1 MQASRIMS
9 AAKKMTT
16 REKFMFDLNGFIV
29 LRGLVSTEEV
39 AQMNRAITEHI
50 GDVKI
55 RESAPLKNT
64 IKGSALSADGSR
76 MDLGGMLGWPGEQ
89 GDMFRRL
96 LCHRNITPYLHEL
109 VGEGYRLDHQP
120 MVLVQEQGSEGF
132 SLHGGPLSGHDGVP
146 EGKFN
151 PELQYVCRHGMFWN
165 SLLAMSVQL
174 VDAKKGDGGFCA
186 LRGSHKLNFP
196 QFDELVN
203 GDAPE
208 FAEHI
213 YQPEVKAGDV
223 IIFSEATVHG
233 SLPWKAAHQRRLA
246 LYRFSPANFAY
257 GRAYL
262 NQWGPGVLEKCT
274 PQQAAVLGP
283 PHAVRLERP
292 TITTEGEDSEI
303 QVYKRSKAKKDHD
316 LAVFGSDYF

>member
-1 MQASRIMS
+1 M
-9 AAKKMTT
+9 
-16 REKFMFDLNGFIV
+16 
-29 LRGLVSTEEV
+29 
-39 AQMNRAITEHI
+39 
-50 GDVKI
+50 
-55 RESAPLKNT
+55 
-64 IKGSALSADGSR
+64 
-76 MDLGGMLGWPGEQ
+76 
-89 GDMFRRL
+89 
-96 LCHRNITPYLHEL
+96 
-109 VGEGYRLDHQP
+109 
-120 MVLVQEQGSEGF
+120 
-132 SLHGGPLSGHDGVP
+132 
-146 EGKFN
+146 
-151 PELQYVCRHGMFWN
+151 
-165 SLLAMSVQL
+165 
-174 VDAKKGDGGFCA
+174 
-186 LRGSHKLNFP
+186 
-196 QFDELVN
+196 N

-233 SLPWKAAHQRRLA
+233 SVPWKAAHQRRLA

-262 NQWGPGVLEKCT
+262 NQWGPGVIEKCT